1 MSQAAATGEVIERA
15 IGAAIRAARLAS
27 GLSMTALAEQCG
39 VSQPYLSQL
48 EHGKGSP
55 SINTL
60 YRIANALG
68 VSPQDLLPDE
78 TDDVVVIRHDSR
90 PATPIEDRPDA
101 ALARVLH
108 GAPEALLQVQ
118 EVSVEP
124 DQFLGGF
131 FDHDG
136 EEMVYVLE
144 GSISVEIGGRPP
156 AALEAGDAVWYAAT
170 LPHRWT
176 RLGDAPARMLV
187 VSAAVP
193 KRLPHT

>member
-1 MSQAAATGEVIERA
+1 MSETSTTSDVIERA
-15 IGAAIRAARLAS
+15 IGAAIRSARLAS

-60 YRIANALG
+60 YKIANALG

-78 TDDVVVIRHDSR
+78 TDDVVVIRRDSR
-90 PATPIEDRPDA
+90 PATPIEERPDA

-118 EVSVEP
+118 EVTVDP
-124 DQFLGGF
+124 DQYLGGF
-131 FDHDG
+131 FDHEG
-136 EEMVYVLE
+136 EEMLYVLE
-144 GSISVEIGGRPP
+144 GAISVEIGTRP
-156 AALEAGDAVWYAAT
+156 ATALDAGDAVWYAAT

-176 RLGDAPARMLV
+176 RLGDSPARMLV

>member
-1 MSQAAATGEVIERA
+1 MTQTSTTSEVIERA
-15 IGAAIRAARLAS
+15 IGAAIRSARLAS

-60 YRIANALG
+60 YKIANALG

-78 TDDVVVIRHDSR
+78 TDDVVVIRRGSR

-118 EVSVEP
+118 EVTVEP
-124 DQFLGGF
+124 DQFLGGY
-131 FDHDG
+131 FDHEG
-136 EEMVYVLE
+136 EEMLYVLE
-144 GSISVEIGGRPP
+144 GSISVEIGARPRSE
-156 AALEAGDAVWYAAT
+156 LEAGDAVWYVAT

-176 RLGDAPARMLV
+176 RLGDSPARMLV

>member
-1 MSQAAATGEVIERA
+1 MSQAAASGELIERA
-15 IGAAIRAARLAS
+15 IGAAIRAARLAA
-27 GLSMTALAEQCG
+27 GLSITALAEQCG

-60 YRIANALG
+60 YKIANALG

-78 TDDVVVIRHDSR
+78 TDDVVVIRRDSR

-156 AALEAGDAVWYAAT
+156 TVLEAGDAVWYAAT

-176 RLGDAPARMLV
+176 RLGAAPARMLV

>member
-1 MSQAAATGEVIERA
+1 MTPNSTASDVIERA
-15 IGAAIRAARLAS
+15 IGAAIRSARLAA

-60 YRIANALG
+60 YKIANALG

-78 TDDVVVIRHDSR
+78 TDDVVVIRRDSR
-90 PATPIEDRPDA
+90 PATPIEDRADA

-118 EVSVEP
+118 EVTVNP
-124 DQFLGGF
+124 DQYLGGF
-131 FDHDG
+131 FDHEG
-136 EEMVYVLE
+136 EEMLYVLD
-144 GSISVEIGGRPP
+144 GAVSVEIGTRPP
-156 AALEAGDAVWYAAT
+156 TELEVGDAVWYAAT

-176 RLGDAPARMLV
+176 RVGDRPARMLV
-187 VSAAVP
+187 VSATVP